1 MFKPL
6 MSSQQSRE
14 RIAQEYTVLSQLA
27 EELQKEITL
36 AQNLLQEVDATVITL
51 KNISSL
57 GESKEILIPISSG
70 VYAKA
75 LINRQEKFLVAIGS
89 NILVEKDLNETLQ
102 FLEQRRGELQKIIER
117 RVDELNNVLG
127 RLQQLQA
134 SLR

>member
-1 MFKPL
+1 

-14 RIAQEYTVLSQLA
+14 RIAEEYTVLSQLA

>member
-1 MFKPL
+1 